1 MGDPFPTQVTTILNG
16 MSKEDSSTPE
26 DFVALLYG
34 ELKQM
39 AKIQMV
45 RQRGDHTLQP
55 TALVNEIWMRIQPE
69 SGKHSWESR
78 RHFFRAAA
86 CAMRSVLVDHARGRQ
101 AAKRGGGEKPVPL
114 NENIHV
120 AAEDADS
127 ILELDGALVRL
138 EAEDPDLAELV
149 QLRFYAGMAHD
160 EIADQLNVS
169 VRTVERRWR
178 AAKLWLLDDLS
189 EEVRT

>member
-1 MGDPFPTQVTTILNG
+1 
-16 MSKEDSSTPE
+16 MSKDDASIPE

-45 RQRGDHTLQP
+45 RQRADHTLQP
-55 TALVNEIWMRIQPE
+55 TALVNEIWMRVQPDSE
-69 SGKHSWESR
+69 EHSWESR
-78 RHFFRAAA
+78 RHFFKAAA

-101 AAKRGGGEKPVPL
+101 AIKRGGGEKPVSL
-114 NENIHV
+114 NEEIHMGD
-120 AAEDADS
+120 EDVDS
-127 ILELDGALVRL
+127 VLELDEALSRL

-149 QLRFYAGMAHD
+149 QLRFYAGMAHE

-189 EEVRT
+189 EEART

>member
-1 MGDPFPTQVTTILNG
+1 MSDPFQTQMTAILNG
-16 MSKEDSSTPE
+16 MSKDDASIPE

-45 RQRGDHTLQP
+45 RQRADHTLQP
-55 TALVNEIWMRIQPE
+55 TALVNEIWMRVQPDSE
-69 SGKHSWESR
+69 EHSWESR
-78 RHFFRAAA
+78 RHFFKAAA

-101 AAKRGGGEKPVPL
+101 AIKRGGGEKPVSL
-114 NENIHV
+114 NEEIHMGD
-120 AAEDADS
+120 EDVDS
-127 ILELDGALVRL
+127 VLELDEALSRL

-149 QLRFYAGMAHD
+149 QLRFYAGMAHE

-189 EEVRT
+189 EEART

>member
-1 MGDPFPTQVTTILNG
+1 MGDLLQTQVTAILNG
-16 MSKEDSSTPE
+16 MGKEDSSTPE

-39 AKIQMV
+39 ANIQMV

-69 SGKHSWESR
+69 SEEHSWESR

-114 NENIHV
+114 NEDIHV

-127 ILELDGALVRL
+127 ILELDGALGRL

-178 AAKLWLLDDLS
+178 AAKLWLLDELS